1 MIIGRCVMKLFFRI
15 IFLIFFIL
23 TIFIGCAA
31 THETKEDA
39 EAYYNRGNAYKKN
52 GQYDKAISDFTK
64 AIEINPRH
72 ADAYY
77 TRGVVYY
84 YKKDYEKA
92 LDDFYKAQKLGN
104 NVPPEIFQLLRE
116 LSGKQKQSVVDP
128 DLLAI
133 ELR

>member
-1 MIIGRCVMKLFFRI
+1 MKLHVRI

-23 TIFIGCAA
+23 SSFIGCAA
-31 THETKEDA
+31 TDETKEDA
-39 EAYYNRGNAYKKN
+39 EVYYHRASAYKKN
-52 GQYDKAISDFTK
+52 GQYDKAISDFTQ
-64 AIEINPRH
+64 AVEINPGH

-77 TRGVVYY
+77 SRGVVYY

-116 LSGKQKQSVVDP
+116 LSGKQKQSVVNP
-128 DLLAI
+128 DLFAI
-133 ELR
+133 ELV

>member
-1 MIIGRCVMKLFFRI
+1 MKLFVRI
-15 IFLIFFIL
+15 IFLIFVIL

-31 THETKEDA
+31 TQKTKEDA

-52 GQYDKAISDFTK
+52 AQYDKAISAFTK

-84 YKKDYEKA
+84 YIKDYEKA
-92 LDDFYKAQKLGN
+92 LDDFYQAQKLGN

-116 LSGKQKQSVVDP
+116 LSGKQKQSGVDP
-128 DLLAI
+128 NLFAI
-133 ELR
+133 ALS

>member
-1 MIIGRCVMKLFFRI
+1 MKLFFRI
-15 IFLIFFIL
+15 IFKIFFIL

-31 THETKEDA
+31 TQEVKEDA
-39 EAYYNRGNAYKKN
+39 DTYYNRGNAYEKK

-77 TRGVVYY
+77 SRGVVYY

-92 LDDFYKAQKLGN
+92 LDDFYKAQKLGL
-104 NVPPEIFQLLRE
+104 NVPPGIFQLLHE
-116 LSGKQKQSVVDP
+116 LLGKQK
-128 DLLAI
+128 
-133 ELR
+133 

>member
-1 MIIGRCVMKLFFRI
+1 MIIGRFVMKLFFRI
-15 IFLIFFIL
+15 IFLIFFML
-23 TIFIGCAA
+23 TISIGCAA

-39 EAYYNRGNAYKKN
+39 EAYYNRGKAYKKN

-72 ADAYY
+72 AGAYY

-92 LDDFYKAQKLGN
+92 LDDFIRAQKLGID
-104 NVPPEIFQLLRE
+104 VPPGIFELLRK
-116 LSGKQKQSVVDP
+116 LSEKQK
-128 DLLAI
+128 
-133 ELR
+133 